1 MRRNLLVKGEGNLL
15 GRKTSL
21 CQGTKD
27 PGVFK
32 DAFKDVKGGAVSRA
46 DAESWGKRKRSLEE
60 IVGNRAV
67 LGRSE

>member
-1 MRRNLLVKGEGNLL
+1 MRRNLLVKGEGSLL

-27 PGVFK
+27 PGV
-32 DAFKDVKGGAVSRA
+32 FKDVKGGAVSRA